1 MQADILSR
9 GLWWCHRYRQD
20 AGIFWF
26 MQNDFISYWVLS
38 YKWDSYLCRNWLPS
52 WDSDWTKDQH
62 STPPRI
68 GWPTWQIT
76 KAHMLPAQN
85 IISKKWK
92 NNLID
97 ISVKIQVHLEF
108 SDIIKFYFCFVL
120 DKEKNLAFLSLSL
133 NNVCAFIYIY
143 IDIYRYM
150 SELKINLQLYKVK
163 VLLVP

>member
-1 MQADILSR
+1 MLSLVASSCSTSNMQADILSR

-108 SDIIKFYFCFVL
+108 SDINSTFALCLIKRRIWPFWVF
-120 DKEKNLAFLSLSL
+120 
-133 NNVCAFIYIY
+133 
-143 IDIYRYM
+143 
-150 SELKINLQLYKVK
+150 
-163 VLLVP
+163 P